1 MAYLIHGPWIK
12 LKFLRD
18 GANYIRISRRV
29 DGLNLAISNVGS
41 KRRRPEKKKKV
52 MKLKREHKAPHK
64 TPTTNRSRAAAVL
77 CALSFCLLAVGP
89 AAGQARS
96 KSVST
101 DALCRAIEQVGR
113 AVRAEE
119 KKRKTLLGRLKALKR
134 TADRLQKQAAGPARD
149 YRLRTAMKEARQM
162 SKLLTVHDGRIARYR
177 KMARRLRRR
186 MKRLAKKLSKRQA
199 SKLSDCIKRAM
210 PSKRA
215 AAAQRGRLAK
225 VKLDPLDGP
234 REIEEK
240 ADLLADSADKLQKR
254 LRTLHRAIRRVEKQV
269 ALRKAS
275 KRAEGRKALWGS
287 GQPTRLTARPR
298 TTPSVKTHQ
307 PAGTP
312 PGGTPGP
319 QNSSLYGDGRDD
331 MDASFTAESDPSPGA
346 GGPISVRTVWERTIG
361 ALRDLIDPSTAAAL
375 NKAMR
380 SGNLATRLAALKKA
394 RQILARKTAELRKR
408 SKRFRRRAT
417 DLRRKERRNRKTRSK
432 SR

>member
-1 MAYLIHGPWIK
+1 MQ
-12 LKFLRD
+12 
-18 GANYIRISRRV
+18 
-29 DGLNLAISNVGS
+29 
-41 KRRRPEKKKKV
+41 
-52 MKLKREHKAPHK
+52 LKREHKDAHN
-64 TPTTNRSRAAAVL
+64 TPTMNRSRAAAVL

-101 DALCRAIEQVGR
+101 DALCRAIELVGR

-134 TADRLQKQAAGPARD
+134 TADRLQKKAAGPARD
-149 YRLRTAMKEARQM
+149 YRLRTAMREARQM
-162 SKLLTVHDGRIARYR
+162 SKLLAVHDGRIALYR
-177 KMARRLRRR
+177 KMARKLRRR
-186 MKRLAKKLSKRQA
+186 MKRLAQRLTKRQA
-199 SKLSDCIKRAM
+199 SKLTDCIKRAM

-234 REIEEK
+234 KEIEEK

-254 LRTLHRAIRRVEKQV
+254 LRTLKRAIRRVEKQV

-275 KRAEGRKALWGS
+275 KRAEGRRALWGS

-307 PAGTP
+307 PAGAQ
-312 PGGTPGP
+312 GGTPGP

-331 MDASFTAESDPSPGA
+331 MDNGFAAEADPSAVPGSS
-346 GGPISVRTVWERTIG
+346 GPVSVRTVWERTIG
-361 ALRDLIDPSTAAAL
+361 ALRDLVDPSTAAAL

-417 DLRRKERRNRKTRSK
+417 ELRRKERKNRKTRSK